1 MAKSRKPAG
10 VGHNSQL
17 ADPNDIQTALARQLM
32 LDKELDDLKERHKR
46 IRKGFEQSGVS
57 LARLDKWKK
66 LVDKP
71 VADIEREFR
80 EDFHYAGVAFPDLGE
95 QFNLFAPKAE
105 APERRAAFYHKG
117 RMAALK
123 GDEPTPPPGISGD
136 DLQRWQSGYNDHLPF
151 YQKAKSEQAEFMAKA
166 LENAENGI
174 VTDGTGTAE
183 EKKTRAV
190 RQQARKDFAEDNPG
204 VDLGEASNSGQIIPA
219 DDAAEQASE
228 EDGDDA
234 PAIDPN
240 QDPEPLPDP
249 LEVDGIRYPNQEL
262 ADEARAKTQEPV
274 APSVD
279 PRLIVNGV
287 TYPNL
292 TRANQARQAA
302 EARAAR
308 ASGDEKK
315 LSQSEKAAAK
325 RKAAGL

>member
-174 VTDGTGTAE
+174 VTDGTGTAQ

-190 RQQARKDFAEDNPG
+190 RQQARKDFAADNPE
-204 VDLGEASNSGQIIPA
+204 VDLGEAPSSGEASPA
-219 DDAAEQASE
+219 TEA
-228 EDGDDA
+228 
-234 PAIDPN
+234 
-240 QDPEPLPDP
+240 DPEPSEVESDVDQSDDNQETPDP
-249 LEVDGIRYPNQEL
+249 LMVGGIRYPNQEL
-262 ADEARAKTQEPV
+262 ADEARANEAEPAEA
-274 APSVD
+274 APVD
-279 PRLIVNGV
+279 PRLVVNGV

-302 EARAAR
+302 DARAKR
-308 ASGDEKK
+308 EASGGKK

-325 RKAAGL
+325 RKAAGI